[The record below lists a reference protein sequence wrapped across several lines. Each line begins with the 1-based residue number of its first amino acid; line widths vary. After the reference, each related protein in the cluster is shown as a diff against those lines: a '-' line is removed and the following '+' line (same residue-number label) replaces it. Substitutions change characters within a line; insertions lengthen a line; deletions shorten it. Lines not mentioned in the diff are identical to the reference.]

1 MGILSLLQRIFLTQ
15 ESNGGLLH
23 CRQVLYQVSY
33 QGSPDVK
40 IPDIKG
46 EKLFMA
52 IFGIVTRIQR
62 YLNDQV
68 KAIYDGN
75 DIKFS

>member
-1 MGILSLLQRIFLTQ
+1 M
-15 ESNGGLLH
+15 
-23 CRQVLYQVSY
+23 SY